1 MTATREA
8 PETSGAIDAVV
19 YAIGDRLDGLPLAAM
34 LDIDGTL
41 SPIAPTPAEATI
53 PAETRKTV
61 SALIQLRGVTVALVT
76 GRTVQDARRMAA
88 IRDAWIIGNHGY
100 ELGAPDGTVT
110 VHEGARQYEKVV
122 AEAANTL
129 SQLQARGAF
138 VELKRWTLSFHYRT
152 ADPGLAPALVG
163 AAIDTATR
171 LGLRAI
177 QGRKVVDIR
186 PPLDVNK
193 GTATIEFASRGAL
206 DPGGSVM
213 YAGDDSTDEDAFRAL
228 RALGPRPV
236 TLRVAAADEA
246 PRETAA
252 ELTLGSTDAMREL
265 LQWLAAR
272 RARA

>member
-1 MTATREA
+1 MTTTRDAPDSIEA
-8 PETSGAIDAVV
+8 AVD
-19 YAIGDRLDGLPLAAM
+19 AIGDRLDGLPLAAM

-41 SPIAPTPAEATI
+41 SPIAPTPAEAAI
-53 PAETRKTV
+53 PPATKEAVRG
-61 SALIQLRGVTVALVT
+61 LIALRGITVALVT
-76 GRTVQDARRMAA
+76 GRGVQDARRMAG

-110 VHEGARQYEKVV
+110 VHEGAQRFEKVI
-122 AEAANTL
+122 AEAASAL

-163 AAIDTATR
+163 AAVDTATR

-186 PPLDVNK
+186 PPLDVSK

-206 DPGGSVM
+206 EPGGSVM
-213 YAGDDSTDEDAFRAL
+213 YAGDDSTDEDAFQAL

-236 TLRVAAADEA
+236 TVRVAAADEA

-252 ELTLGSTDAMREL
+252 ELTLPSTDAMREL
-265 LQWLAAR
+265 LCWLAAR
-272 RARA
+272 RADA